1 MEAKENIDLTG
12 SLCYYCKEIV
22 LVVEKRKT
30 IIKFS
35 PHSTKYETYNVLFSK
50 GGIDTVSAK
59 NLKVIKSHKNLQ

>member
-1 MEAKENIDLTG
+1 MEMKENTNLTG

-30 IIKFS
+30 VIKFS
-35 PHSTKYETYNVLFSK
+35 PQSNKYETYNVLFSG

-59 NLKVIKSHKNLQ
+59 NLKTIKT

>member
-1 MEAKENIDLTG
+1 MGTKENTDLTG
-12 SLCYYCKEIV
+12 KICYYCKEIV

-35 PHSTKYETYNVLFSK
+35 PHSNKYETYNVLFPK

-59 NLKVIKSHKNLQ
+59 NLKIIKSYKSL